1 MALVYTTMRAHT
13 CEDFH
18 PSPRRGHDPDGILH
32 NSRPMVQRISQ
43 PQRRQLRASVYHCQ
57 KKCSED
63 YWYKTF
69 RGEQEASTTA
79 YSPGFKG
86 LNAGGMAAE
95 LRHGDDRRTHRDDTS
110 KERRKRVFVSCCQL
124 GFMLQ
129 HGVMLESSL
138 LPPDSWQKGR
148 QDHCRPKWKE
158 EKGGMRCRHFLVG
171 LKQLAAASRSDFR
184 RRRSR

>member
-1 MALVYTTMRAHT
+1 MESPNLV
-13 CEDFH
+13 
-18 PSPRRGHDPDGILH
+18 PRMSVGKARRYG
-32 NSRPMVQRISQ
+32 V
-43 PQRRQLRASVYHCQ
+43 RQLNTSVLLRVKEVHTTPIAI
-57 KKCSED
+57 
-63 YWYKTF
+63 TF
-69 RGEQEASTTA
+69 VH
-79 YSPGFKG
+79 SPVLVSFVWFALLNYGTHSRFKG

-95 LRHGDDRRTHRDDTS
+95 LRHGDDRRTLRDDTS
-110 KERRKRVFVSCCQL
+110 KERRKRVFVSCYQL

-171 LKQLAAASRSDFR
+171 L
-184 RRRSR
+184 